1 MCSPALAFSESSVM
15 AVYSKTK
22 DLRFQKSPLRIA
34 FSKLQS
40 MTARPLFFRG
50 LICSTDVREEV
61 ILDYIIFGF
70 GSQQSSPTLLP
81 SPPPDVQV
89 SPSQLTQDTYLS
101 LLCFGCSWVSPH
113 TWLSCLFSTLFYH
126 QASVQLGSVVCNGR

>member
-1 MCSPALAFSESSVM
+1 
-15 AVYSKTK
+15 
-22 DLRFQKSPLRIA
+22 
-34 FSKLQS
+34 

-81 SPPPDVQV
+81 SP
-89 SPSQLTQDTYLS
+89 SPRGCTGLPKSTDTGYIPLS
-101 LLCFGCSWVSPH
+101 VVLW
-113 TWLSCLFSTLFYH
+113 
-126 QASVQLGSVVCNGR
+126 VQLGFSSHVAFVLVFYSLLSPSECTTRLCSLQWKVKVRGGATDNGNQMVKKDKIKQLLMVNCSWCLDSRR